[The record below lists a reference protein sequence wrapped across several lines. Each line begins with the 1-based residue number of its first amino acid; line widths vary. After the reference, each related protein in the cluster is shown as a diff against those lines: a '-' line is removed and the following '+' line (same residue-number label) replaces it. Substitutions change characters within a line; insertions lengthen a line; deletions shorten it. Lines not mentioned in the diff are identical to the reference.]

1 MAEIASWNGHTFTVS
16 PTLIRGFTGLTI
28 KGSSETEDKTSDS
41 QKYVSRKNA
50 KPSEVAMTA
59 ELNALTGCNVRS
71 EAMAF
76 ISDARNGKKGYFYI
90 GGEKLLP
97 YQLMLTEASI
107 TDTVIAQN
115 GKWVSCK
122 VKLTM
127 KQCEKY
133 GTSSSGSG
141 GGSSGGS
148 YGGGSSKKTSTKT
161 TSTSKSTLQ
170 KVVDTVKNTVK
181 KVADTVKSKVSSI
194 SSAVKKINQVN
205 SNISAAKKA
214 SSTTKKT
221 SVASKISSVMKKFTS
236 KKKK

>member
-41 QKYVSRKNA
+41 QKYVSLKNA

-76 ISDARNGKKGYFYI
+76 ISDARNGKKGYFYL

-133 GTSSSGSG
+133 GTSSSGSS
-141 GGSSGGS
+141 GGSS
-148 YGGGSSKKTSTKT
+148 GGSSKKTSTKT
-161 TSTSKSTLQ
+161 TSTFKSTLQ

-181 KVADTVKSKVSSI
+181 KVADTEKSTVSSI
-194 SSAVKKINQVN
+194 FSAVKKNIQVN

-221 SVASKISSVMKKFTS
+221 SVASKISVTS
-236 KKKK
+236 KFKAQKK

>member
-50 KPSEVAMTA
+50 KPSEVSMTA
-59 ELNALTGCNVRS
+59 ELNALTGCSVRS
-71 EAMAF
+71 EAMDF

-107 TDTVIAQN
+107 TDTVIAPN
-115 GKWVSCK
+115 GTWVSCK

-133 GTSSSGSG
+133 GTTSSGS
-141 GGSSGGS
+141 GSSGGS
-148 YGGGSSKKTSTKT
+148 SGGGSSKKVSTKT
-161 TSTSKSTLQ
+161 TKTSTSVFQ
-170 KVVDTVKNTVK
+170 KVVETVKNTAK
-181 KVADTVKSKVSSI
+181 KVVETVKSKVSSI
-194 SSAVKKINQVN
+194 ASAVKKINQVN

-221 SVASKISSVMKKFTS
+221 SVASKISSVKNKIKALKK
-236 KKKK
+236 

>member
-76 ISDARNGKKGYFYI
+76 ISDARNGNKGYFYL

-97 YQLMLTEASI
+97 YPLMLTEASI

-133 GTSSSGSG
+133 GTSSSGSS
-141 GGSSGGS
+141 GGSS
-148 YGGGSSKKTSTKT
+148 GGSSKKTSTKT
-161 TSTSKSTLQ
+161 TSTFKSALQ
-170 KVVDTVKNTVK
+170 KVVDAAKNTVK
-181 KVADTVKSKVSSI
+181 KVADTVQSKVNSNI
-194 SSAVKKINQVN
+194 SAVKKINQVN

-221 SVASKISSVMKKFTS
+221 SVASKISSATS
-236 KKKK
+236 KFKAIKK

>member
-50 KPSEVAMTA
+50 KPSEVSMTA
-59 ELNALTGCNVRS
+59 ELNALTGCSVRS

-76 ISDARNGKKGYFYI
+76 ISDARNGISGYFYL

-107 TDTVIAQN
+107 TDTVIAPN

-133 GTSSSGSG
+133 GTTSSGTSGG
-141 GGSSGGS
+141 GGSS
-148 YGGGSSKKTSTKT
+148 GGGSSKKTSTKT
-161 TSTSKSTLQ
+161 TNTSTNVFQ
-170 KVVDTVKNTVK
+170 KVDETAKKTVKNDVNAAK
-181 KVADTVKSKVSSI
+181 NVLGSST
-194 SSAVKKINQVN
+194 SAVNKINRVN
-205 SNISAAKKA
+205 SNISAAKK
-214 SSTTKKT
+214 SSSSTKKT
-221 SVASKISSVMKKFTS
+221 SVASKTSSAVKKITS